1 MPLTSET
8 GPTAVAVS
16 MHADPVRRA
25 TKPLDSFTEPAPIQ
39 RLGQWRLHS
48 LLHDGAF
55 TRTYRA
61 GHFSVASDCP
71 SNYFI
76 KVLRE
81 EFLDDPVA
89 LARLHNEATV
99 GRCVA
104 HRHIVPVL
112 SAHLHRPPYF
122 VLQPLLSGVTVASLL
137 HKHRRLALPSALWI
151 ARQAAEGLAALHL
164 CGYIHGDV
172 KPDNWMLA
180 ANGHVT
186 LIDLGSARRIHEEST
201 LELRSLVG
209 TPRYMAPELFAGH
222 WPDPRSDIYSLGIA
236 LFEMLAGRVPLDAED
251 VATLSLKKRAGALP
265 DLRSYVPQ
273 IPREVSELVR
283 ALTAH
288 DPLRRPQ
295 PATEA
300 VRRCCDWRSI
310 RYGNGC
316 RRRLGRETGL
326 KSQHPTRPSHVPA
339 AFRGR
344 ARFEPGAKSPVVFRS
359 SRLCIKT
366 RRGLAHFCAVC
377 GVKMCLS
384 PSPGRGFLQ
393 SRSSPFKLLTD
404 EPFSGGLDP
413 AVILP
418 HNRAHQLAAARD
430 NLAMLKSV
438 PVSELADRI
447 ANFVT
452 GIP

>member
-8 GPTAVAVS
+8 GPTTGAVLL
-16 MHADPVRRA
+16 HADSARRV
-25 TKPLDSFTEPAPIQ
+25 TKPLDCFAEPAPIQ

-48 LLHDGAF
+48 LLRDGAF

-112 SAHLHRPPYF
+112 TAHVHR
-122 VLQPLLSGVTVASLL
+122 QPHYIVQPMLNGVTVATLV
-137 HKHRRLALPSALWI
+137 REGRPLALPSALWI

-201 LELRSLVG
+201 LELHSLVG

-251 VATLSLKKRAGALP
+251 VETLSLKKRADTLP
-265 DLRSYVPQ
+265 DVRSYVPQ

-283 ALTAH
+283 ALTAR

-295 PATEA
+295 PLNEIVRLLMRLEIATL
-300 VRRCCDWRSI
+300 
-310 RYGNGC
+310 RY
-316 RRRLGRETGL
+316 RL
-326 KSQHPTRPSHVPA
+326 PA
-339 AFRGR
+339 QIG
-344 ARFEPGAKSPVVFRS
+344 
-359 SRLCIKT
+359 
-366 RRGLAHFCAVC
+366 
-377 GVKMCLS
+377 M
-384 PSPGRGFLQ
+384 
-393 SRSSPFKLLTD
+393 
-404 EPFSGGLDP
+404 
-413 AVILP
+413 
-418 HNRAHQLAAARD
+418 
-430 NLAMLKSV
+430 
-438 PVSELADRI
+438 
-447 ANFVT
+447 
-452 GIP
+452 